1 MSPPREYALLKN
13 GEMMV
18 SEADY
23 QGMFKGIP
31 GSSDFD
37 SRHPR
42 RNYTFSPPGSVGAT
56 DEPGGPI
63 RSIPNVTYITTSPNG
78 EQQRSGGMTCHEYPE
93 RAIDTIP
100 FPESP
105 TNSPV
110 STLRSPRSPARSDT
124 LSPSMLSP
132 LTPGT
137 GYSSTEER
145 RMLRSPP
152 QGRSPNYGPASPG
165 SPRRSPEYAGS
176 PRDVS
181 YPPMFSQFTPGTE
194 YLSAEERSML
204 GSPPQGRSPIYGP
217 ASPGSPR
224 RSPEYARSPRDVSSP
239 SMSSQF
245 TPGTEYL
252 SAEEWH
258 MLGFPPQGRS
268 PIYGPA
274 SPSSPRRSP
283 EYARSP
289 RDVSS
294 PSMSSHLT
302 PESGV
307 WTAQERRV
315 LGLSPPPSSHPTP
328 GAHTP
333 RGRRDSSTSASSRAQ
348 ARSPRTPRHQA
359 ADHDTPG
366 SPLSS
371 ILYELGLPRP
381 DPNDPSNLSTTYD
394 NYPHSPGRWPV
405 EWGSPSFY
413 GLSPSPVPRSPGPSG
428 SQRSSTMSAGSRSP
442 GASSRHGSTSPYL
455 HQARS
460 PTASSAKSPMSR

>member
-42 RNYTFSPPGSVGAT
+42 RNYTLSPPGSVGAT
-56 DEPGGPI
+56 DELGGSI

-78 EQQRSGGMTCHEYPE
+78 EQQRSEGMTCHEYPE
-93 RAIDTIP
+93 RAVDTIP

-124 LSPSMLSP
+124 LSPSMFSP

-137 GYSSTEER
+137 GYLSTEER
-145 RMLRSPP
+145 R
-152 QGRSPNYGPASPG
+152 
-165 SPRRSPEYAGS
+165 
-176 PRDVS
+176 
-181 YPPMFSQFTPGTE
+181 
-194 YLSAEERSML
+194 ML

-239 SMSSQF
+239 PMFSQF
-245 TPGTEYL
+245 APGTGYL
-252 SAEEWH
+252 SAEEWR
-258 MLGFPPQGRS
+258 MLGFSPQGRS

-274 SPSSPRRSP
+274 SPGSPRRSP
-283 EYARSP
+283 EYARSA

-294 PSMSSHLT
+294 PSMSS
-302 PESGV
+302 PGSGV
-307 WTAQERRV
+307 WTAEERRV
-315 LGLSPPPSSHPTP
+315 LGLSPPTSSHPTP

-333 RGRRDSSTSASSRAQ
+333 RGQRDSSGASASSRAQ
-348 ARSPRTPRHQA
+348 ARSPRTPRYQA
-359 ADHDTPG
+359 TNPDTPD

-381 DPNDPSNLSTTYD
+381 DPNDPSSLSTTYD
-394 NYPHSPGRWPV
+394 DYPHSPGRWPV

-413 GLSPSPVPRSPGPSG
+413 GLSPSPVPQSPGPSG

-455 HQARS
+455 HKARS
-460 PTASSAKSPMSR
+460 PSASSAKSPMSR

>member
-1 MSPPREYALLKN
+1 MSLPREYALLKN

-42 RNYTFSPPGSVGAT
+42 RNYTLSPPGSVGAT
-56 DEPGGPI
+56 DEPGSI

-78 EQQRSGGMTCHEYPE
+78 EQQRSEGMTCHEYPE
-93 RAIDTIP
+93 RAVDTIP
-100 FPESP
+100 
-105 TNSPV
+105 SPV
-110 STLRSPRSPARSDT
+110 STLRSPRSPGRSDT

-137 GYSSTEER
+137 GYLSTEEW
-145 RMLRSPP
+145 RM
-152 QGRSPNYGPASPG
+152 PG
-165 SPRRSPEYAGS
+165 
-176 PRDVS
+176 
-181 YPPMFSQFTPGTE
+181 F
-194 YLSAEERSML
+194 
-204 GSPPQGRSPIYGP
+204 PPQGRSPIYGP

-224 RSPEYARSPRDVSSP
+224 RSPEYAESPRDVSSP
-239 SMSSQF
+239 PMFSQL
-245 TPGTEYL
+245 TPGTGYLSTEERRMLGSPPQGRSPIYDPASPGSPRRSPEYPGSPRNVSSPPMFSQFAPGTGYL

-258 MLGFPPQGRS
+258 MLGFFPQGRS

-274 SPSSPRRSP
+274 SSGSPRRSP

-302 PESGV
+302 PGSGV

-328 GAHTP
+328 GVHTP
-333 RGRRDSSTSASSRAQ
+333 RGRRDSSASASSRAQ

-359 ADHDTPG
+359 TNPDTPD

-381 DPNDPSNLSTTYD
+381 DPNDPSSLSTTYD
-394 NYPHSPGRWPV
+394 DYPPSPGRWPV

-413 GLSPSPVPRSPGPSG
+413 GLSPSPVPQSPGPSG

-455 HQARS
+455 HKARS

>member
-1 MSPPREYALLKN
+1 
-13 GEMMV
+13 
-18 SEADY
+18 
-23 QGMFKGIP
+23 
-31 GSSDFD
+31 
-37 SRHPR
+37 
-42 RNYTFSPPGSVGAT
+42 
-56 DEPGGPI
+56 
-63 RSIPNVTYITTSPNG
+63 
-78 EQQRSGGMTCHEYPE
+78 MTCHEYPE
-93 RAIDTIP
+93 RAVDTIP

-110 STLRSPRSPARSDT
+110 STLRSPRSPGRSDT

-137 GYSSTEER
+137 GYLSTEEWH
-145 RMLRSPP
+145 MPGFPP
-152 QGRSPNYGPASPG
+152 QGRSPIYGPDSPGSPRPSPEYARSPRDVSSPPMFSQLTPGTGYLSTEEWRMPGFPPQGRSPIYGPASPG
-165 SPRRSPEYAGS
+165 SPRRSPEYAES

-181 YPPMFSQFTPGTE
+181 SPPMFSQLTPGTG
-194 YLSAEERSML
+194 YLSTEERRML

-239 SMSSQF
+239 PMFSQF
-245 TPGTEYL
+245 APGTGYL

-268 PIYGPA
+268 PVYGPA
-274 SPSSPRRSP
+274 SPGSPRRSP

-294 PSMSSHLT
+294 PSMSS
-302 PESGV
+302 PGSGV

-315 LGLSPPPSSHPTP
+315 LGFSPPPSSHPTP

-333 RGRRDSSTSASSRAQ
+333 RGRRDSSASASSRAQ

-359 ADHDTPG
+359 TNHDTPD

-381 DPNDPSNLSTTYD
+381 DPNDPSSLSTTYD
-394 NYPHSPGRWPV
+394 DYPPSPGRWPV

-413 GLSPSPVPRSPGPSG
+413 GLSPSPVPQSPGPSG

-455 HQARS
+455 HKARS